1 MCTKYQELSKIK
13 SQIATEL
20 QNGFVEKKYSV
31 DTDGGMFVMQQMIF
45 YLKPHGM

>member
-1 MCTKYQELSKIK
+1 MYQKLNKIK
-13 SQIATEL
+13 GQIATEL
-20 QNGFVEKKYSV
+20 NGFVEKKYSV